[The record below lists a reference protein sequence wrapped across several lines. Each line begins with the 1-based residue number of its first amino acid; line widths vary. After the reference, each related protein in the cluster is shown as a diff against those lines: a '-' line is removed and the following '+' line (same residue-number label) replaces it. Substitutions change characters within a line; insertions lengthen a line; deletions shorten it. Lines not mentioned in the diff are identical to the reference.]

1 MNLKSKIYEG
11 TLFHA
16 RTKPVKHSFSFPLY
30 TFVLD
35 LDELE
40 VLDKNIRFFG
50 YNRGS
55 VFTLY
60 DSDHLGSGE
69 GSIKKKLETWLV
81 KFGYNNEYTTVKMI
95 TTLRVFKHTFNPVIF
110 YYIVKPK

>member
-50 YNRGS
+50 YNVYS
-55 VFTLY
+55 YPLA
-60 DSDHLGSGE
+60 
-69 GSIKKKLETWLV
+69 
-81 KFGYNNEYTTVKMI
+81 I
-95 TTLRVFKHTFNPVIF
+95 TYEHHIAEDMDDGKHYFKILFDF
-110 YYIVKPK
+110 